1 MEWKLQ
7 YQNVFLFTKQ
17 ISFILNFIEKSYKKC
32 KMFLGQN
39 TVVKFSVEYVIV
51 ICNDDLR

>member
-7 YQNVFLFTKQ
+7 YQNVYFYLL
-17 ISFILNFIEKSYKKC
+17 SFILNSIEKSYKKC